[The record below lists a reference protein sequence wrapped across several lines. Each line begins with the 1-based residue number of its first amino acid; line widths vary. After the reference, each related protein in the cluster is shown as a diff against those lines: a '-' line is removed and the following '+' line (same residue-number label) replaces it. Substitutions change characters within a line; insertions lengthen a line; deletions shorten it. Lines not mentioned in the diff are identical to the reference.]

1 MSSILATVA
10 SSSSD
15 KTYNICKG
23 ADGVVY
29 CTCPAWKFQ
38 RLTSEGR
45 TCKHIK
51 SWSASQLATR
61 NLTSMTVEKAES
73 GHLLSTSTKKVTA
86 RKSAH
91 SAHKAM
97 TRGTK
102 EEALTAA
109 QSVLNGD
116 IANASANLR
125 SLAAAVVNAAV

>member
-1 MSSILATVA
+1 MSTILSTVA

-15 KTYNICKG
+15 KTYNIVRG
-23 ADGVVY
+23 LDGNVY

-38 RLTSEGR
+38 RLTAEGR

-97 TRGTK
+97 VKGTK
-102 EEALTAA
+102 EEAVVAA
-109 QSVLNGD
+109 KSVLAGE
-116 IANASANLR
+116 IANASSNLR
-125 SLAAAVVNAAV
+125 ALAAAVLL

>member
-1 MSSILATVA
+1 MSTILSTVA

-15 KTYNICKG
+15 KTYNIVRG

-38 RLTSEGR
+38 RLTAEGR

-51 SWSASQLATR
+51 SWSAGQLATR
-61 NLTSMTVEKAES
+61 NISKVVVEKAES
-73 GHLLSTSTKKVTA
+73 GHILSTSTKKVTA

-97 TRGTK
+97 TKGTK
-102 EEALTAA
+102 EEALAAA
-109 QSVLNGD
+109 QTVLNGE

-125 SLAAAVVNAAV
+125 SLAQAVLNLA